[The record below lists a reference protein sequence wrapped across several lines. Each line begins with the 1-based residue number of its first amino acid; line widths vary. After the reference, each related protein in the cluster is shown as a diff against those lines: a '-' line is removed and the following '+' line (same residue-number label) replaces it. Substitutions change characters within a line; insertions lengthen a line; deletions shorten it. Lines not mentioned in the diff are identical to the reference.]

1 MTPVHIRIFY
11 PADPVGVVPGGV
23 DTFLRGLIK
32 WAPADLVFSLVG
44 MTTDP
49 TARPAGQWTVCQ
61 LGDRTFDFFPV
72 VTVRNSGG
80 RGLLPLSLRFTLAT
94 WWYRAK
100 LRAGFD
106 VFDFHRP
113 EPSLLF
119 LADQR
124 PKNAY
129 FHNDPQ
135 TIGSQHSDNLWRKL
149 PAIYQA
155 LENRAVNA
163 LSSAWCV
170 RESGVQI
177 LRERYPALASAI
189 QFIPTWVDADV
200 FSCANQPTRLDL
212 RHALART
219 HGLDVHAQWLI
230 TVGRL
235 DTQKDPLLMLSAFAA
250 LRAQGRQVIWLVVG
264 DGVLRPELSA
274 AVDQAHVRPYVHFL
288 GLQPPAAIAD
298 LFRAADTYALSSA
311 YEGMPMALLEALG
324 CGLPAAVTDVGE
336 VRRVVLPGVNGAIA
350 TARDVPAFTQALAQV
365 LDNAAAWRGS
375 ATQAAVQDYQPAKV
389 LTVAYANYRKLGQG
403 VAKLREAV
411 TTPVVDD
418 SPRQRT
424 SVVGALID
432 LGSRDLVR
440 SRLMAWAGAHQSRTV
455 CFCNVHSVVQAS
467 FDERHRLALLE
478 ADHVAP
484 DGAPIAWTLRLQ
496 SGTPQE
502 RVDGPG
508 TMLLLCADAQAQGV
522 KVGLYGASPTT
533 LQALVENLKKAFP
546 QLDIAYQYSPPFR
559 DLTDDEDTA
568 VCQTIAQAGV
578 GLLFVGLGCPKQEY
592 WLAQHRGRIPA
603 VMLGVGA
610 AFDFHAGTASRA
622 PAWMGDLGLEWT
634 HRLLTNPRRLWRRYL
649 FSNSMFL
656 GMTVKTAWS
665 QVARRRAHRS
675 PMSVE
680 LPAPTH
686 PTNLK
691 P

>member
-1 MTPVHIRIFY
+1 MTPTHIRIFY
-11 PADPVGVVPGGV
+11 PADPLGVVPGGV

-32 WAPADLVFSLVG
+32 WAPPDLVFSLVG

-49 TARPAGQWTVCQ
+49 ANRPPGQWTVCH

-80 RGLLPLSLRFTLAT
+80 RGRLPLSLRFTFAT
-94 WWYRAK
+94 WWSRAK
-100 LRAGFD
+100 LRSGFD

-124 PKNAY
+124 SKNAY

-135 TIGSQHSDNLWRKL
+135 TIDSRHSDNLWRRF
-149 PAIYQA
+149 PAVYQA
-155 LENRAVNA
+155 LENGAVTSF
-163 LSSAWCV
+163 SSIWCV
-170 RESGVQI
+170 RETGVETLQQ
-177 LRERYPALASAI
+177 RYPALASVI
-189 QFIPTWVDADV
+189 QFIPTWVDAEV
-200 FSCANQPTRLDL
+200 FTCVNQQTRLDL

-219 HGLDVHAQWLI
+219 HGLDVGAHWLI

-250 LRAQGRQVIWLVVG
+250 LRAKCRDVIWLIVG
-264 DGVLRPELSA
+264 DGVLRPELTSA
-274 AVDQAHVRPYVHFL
+274 VALAHLRPYVHFL
-288 GLQPPAAIAD
+288 GLQPPSAIAD
-298 LFRAADTYALSSA
+298 LFRASDVYALSSA

-350 TARDVPAFTQALAQV
+350 IDRGAPAFTEALEKV
-365 LDNAAAWRGS
+365 LDNAATWRGA

-403 VAKLREAV
+403 VVQLRESVEALSADASERERA
-411 TTPVVDD
+411 PVV
-418 SPRQRT
+418 R
-424 SVVGALID
+424 VLID
-432 LGSRDLVR
+432 LASRDLVR
-440 SRLMAWAGAHQSRTV
+440 SRLLAWAGARQSRIV
-455 CFCNVHSVVQAS
+455 CFCNVHSAVLAS
-467 FDERHRLALLE
+467 FDERHRLSLLQ

-496 SGTPQE
+496 GRARQE

-508 TMLLLCADAQAQGV
+508 TMWLLCADAQAQGI
-522 KVGLYGASPTT
+522 KVGLYGASPAT
-533 LQALVENLKKAFP
+533 LQALVDHLQEAFP
-546 QLDIAYQYSPPFR
+546 QLDIAYQHSPPFR
-559 DLTDDEDTA
+559 DLTEDEDDA
-568 VCQTIAQAGV
+568 VCQSIAQAGV

-603 VMLGVGA
+603 VLLGVGA
-610 AFDFHAGTASRA
+610 AFDFLAGTASRA
-622 PAWMGDLGLEWT
+622 PKWMGNLGLEWV

-649 FSNSMFL
+649 VSNTVFL
-656 GMTVKTAWS
+656 MMS
-665 QVARRRAHRS
+665 ARDALRYVIHGLLGRRSNLVERS
-675 PMSVE
+675 ARS
-680 LPAPTH
+680 H
-686 PTNLK
+686 PTDPK

>member
-1 MTPVHIRIFY
+1 MTPIHIRIFY

-32 WAPADLVFSLVG
+32 WAPPDLVFSLVG

-72 VTVRNSGG
+72 VTVRNSGA

-94 WWYRAK
+94 WWHRSK
-100 LRAGFD
+100 LRFGFD

-135 TIGSQHSDNLWRKL
+135 TIGSEHSDNLWRKL
-149 PAIYQA
+149 PAIYET
-155 LENRAVNA
+155 LENCAVNA

-177 LRERYPALASAI
+177 LRQRYPALASVI

-235 DTQKDPLLMLSAFAA
+235 DTQKDPLLMLSAFAV

-264 DGVLRPELSA
+264 DGVLRPELTA
-274 AVDQAHVRPYVHFL
+274 AIAQANVQPYVHFF

-298 LFRAADTYALSSA
+298 LFRAADIYALSSA

-350 TARDVPAFTQALAQV
+350 AGRDVPAFTKALAHV
-365 LDNAAAWRGS
+365 LDNAAAWRGP
-375 ATQAAVQDYQPAKV
+375 ATQAAVHDYQPAKV

-403 VAKLREAV
+403 VAELREVV
-411 TTPVVDD
+411 TAPDVAD
-418 SPRQRT
+418 SLRQRN
-424 SVVGALID
+424 SVVGVFID

-440 SRLMAWAGAHQSRTV
+440 NRLMGWAGAHLSRTV

-467 FDERHRLALLE
+467 FDERHRMALLE

-484 DGAPIAWTLRLQ
+484 DGAPIAWTLRFQ
-496 SGTPQE
+496 SRTHQE

-508 TMLLLCADAQAQGV
+508 TMWVLCADAQTRGV
-522 KVGLYGASPTT
+522 KIGLYGASPAT
-533 LQALVENLKKAFP
+533 LVALVDHLLKAFP

-559 DLTDDEDTA
+559 DLTDDEDNA
-568 VCQTIAQAGV
+568 VCQSIAQAGV

-634 HRLLTNPRRLWRRYL
+634 HRLLSNPRRLWRRYL
-649 FSNSMFL
+649 ISNSMFL
-656 GMTVKTAWS
+656 GMSVKAS
-665 QVARRRAHRS
+665 LNHVARRFSRRK
-675 PMSVE
+675 PTSVE
-680 LPAPTH
+680 PSAPSL